1 MMRRMDEWLW
11 ETRGAAFLRSVQEA
25 ANELRRNALSIKN
38 DPILNRDALDPTS
51 ESLKKCFDPLYDSLW
66 DYCRPVGTAFQRTD
80 GMAPG
85 ASSTS
90 IMKKPIASSVFATPE
105 ELHLPVLPPSPA
117 AVNGIATP
125 RTDPSSWQPNTPHFA
140 LPSQP
145 HRRRDGGGTI
155 GSHLC
160 GFATYRPRKTYRF
173 WIQ

>member
-1 MMRRMDEWLW
+1 M
-11 ETRGAAFLRSVQEA
+11 TAFG
-25 ANELRRNALSIKN
+25 I
-38 DPILNRDALDPTS
+38 T
-51 ESLKKCFDPLYDSLW
+51 
-66 DYCRPVGTAFQRTD
+66 VGQVLTAFQRTD

-145 HRRRDGGGTI
+145 HR
-155 GSHLC
+155 
-160 GFATYRPRKTYRF
+160 PRKTYRF